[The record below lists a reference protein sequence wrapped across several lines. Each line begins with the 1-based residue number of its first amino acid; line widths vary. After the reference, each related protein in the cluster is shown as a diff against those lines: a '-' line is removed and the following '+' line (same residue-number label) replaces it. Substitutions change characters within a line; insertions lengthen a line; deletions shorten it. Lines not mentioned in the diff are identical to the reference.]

1 MVVRHRW
8 LALVAASL
16 VVTSCDSPTVPEQ
29 SFAFDPRLPGGLV
42 YHWPVGATIS
52 VYVDPAAWP
61 GGIDPEA
68 AVLEAF
74 RQWEEVAHYRDF
86 TLRIADAAAQADVIV
101 HHYQAPLLVD
111 VSECIYPDGGGDGV
125 TFFCP
130 NEALDALEVL
140 PLLSGGP
147 GKVKMDVRV
156 AAGPMLVSQEAI
168 QRFVS
173 HEIGHVLGI
182 GAHSNDPADL
192 MYAGGLTVGEP
203 TERDARTLRW
213 VLRQPVD
220 VRP

>member
-8 LALVAASL
+8 LAILAAS
-16 VVTSCDSPTVPEQ
+16 VVVASCDSPTVPEQ
-29 SFAFDPRLPGGLV
+29 GFAFDPRLPGGLV
-42 YHWPVGATIS
+42 YHWPVGATIA
-52 VYVDPAAWP
+52 VYVDAAGWPA
-61 GGIDPEA
+61 GLDPEA
-68 AVLEAF
+68 AVLAAF

-86 TLRIADAAAQADVIV
+86 TLRIADSPADADVIV
-101 HHYQAPLLVD
+101 HHYQAPFLVD
-111 VSECIYPDGGGDGV
+111 VSECSYPDAGGSGV

-147 GKVKMDVRV
+147 GMVKMDVRV
-156 AAGPMLVSQEAI
+156 GLPGVITLESI
-168 QRFVS
+168 QPYVT

-182 GAHSNDPADL
+182 GAHSTNPADL
-192 MYAGGLTVGEP
+192 MFAGELTVSKP

>member
-8 LALVAASL
+8 LAVLAVSL

-52 VYVDPAAWP
+52 VYVDPAEWP

-74 RQWEEVAHYRDF
+74 RQWDEVAHYRDF
-86 TLRIADAAAQADVIV
+86 SLRIADTPANADVIV
-101 HHYQAPLLVD
+101 HHYQAPFLVD
-111 VSECIYPDGGGDGV
+111 VSECSYPDAGGSGV

-140 PLLSGGP
+140 PLLSGGA
-147 GKVKMDVRV
+147 GRVKMDVRV
-156 AAGPMLVSQEAI
+156 GSPGSLTQGSVQPY
-168 QRFVS
+168 VT
-173 HEIGHVLGI
+173 HEMGHVLGI
-182 GAHSNDPADL
+182 GAHSSEPTDL
-192 MYAGGLTVGEP
+192 MYVGALTVSEP